1 MSKYTI
7 SYIDDWHNALYT
19 EFKKKKNNRMIM
31 ILSAVSNLNS
41 MYTDVHSYSLMTMT
55 IVMYIH
61 FYLYIK
67 LMLILNSYLGGCFEW
82 IRKVVGEG
90 EGMWR

>member
-1 MSKYTI
+1 MI
-7 SYIDDWHNALYT
+7 DIMLYIQNL
-19 EFKKKKNNRMIM
+19 KKKNNRMIM

-67 LMLILNSYLGGCFEW
+67 LMLILNSYLGGCFE
-82 IRKVVGEG
+82 
-90 EGMWR
+90 

>member
-1 MSKYTI
+1 M
-7 SYIDDWHNALYT
+7 LYKQN
-19 EFKKKKNNRMIM
+19 FSKKNNRMIM

-41 MYTDVHSYSLMTMT
+41 MYTDVHSYCLMTMT

-67 LMLILNSYLGGCFEW
+67 LMLILNSYLGGCFE
-82 IRKVVGEG
+82 
-90 EGMWR
+90 

>member
-1 MSKYTI
+1 M
-7 SYIDDWHNALYT
+7 LYKQNL
-19 EFKKKKNNRMIM
+19 KKKKNNRMIM

-61 FYLYIK
+61 FYLYI
-67 LMLILNSYLGGCFEW
+67 N
-82 IRKVVGEG
+82 
-90 EGMWR
+90 